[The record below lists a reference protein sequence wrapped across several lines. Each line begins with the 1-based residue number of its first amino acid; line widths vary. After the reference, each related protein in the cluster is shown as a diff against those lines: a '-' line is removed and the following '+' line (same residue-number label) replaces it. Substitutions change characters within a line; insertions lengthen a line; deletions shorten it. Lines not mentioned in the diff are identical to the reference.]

1 MDVITKVSDRI
12 PDIAKQFGI
21 EPVEKAR
28 GKRRPKPQKGGKTAE
43 GGPKDEAATS
53 SDDSGADERTN
64 SSTEEQVS
72 TSTEEAL
79 SSSDADV
86 AEVHDA
92 ETPEAEA
99 DQGADAPPE
108 EPPSENVTKE
118 VD

>member
-1 MDVITKVSDRI
+1 M
-12 PDIAKQFGI
+12 
-21 EPVEKAR
+21 
-28 GKRRPKPQKGGKTAE
+28 
-43 GGPKDEAATS
+43 
-53 SDDSGADERTN
+53 
-64 SSTEEQVS
+64 S

-99 DQGADAPPE
+99 DQEADASPE
-108 EPPSENVTKE
+108 EPASENVTKE